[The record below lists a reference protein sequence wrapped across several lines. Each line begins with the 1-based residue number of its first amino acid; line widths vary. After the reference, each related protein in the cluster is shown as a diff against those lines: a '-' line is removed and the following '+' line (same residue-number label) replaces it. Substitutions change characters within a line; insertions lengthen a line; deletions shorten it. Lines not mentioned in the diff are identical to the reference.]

1 MTMCTMAVRTAAAMS
16 LIFAASFS
24 PAETTSPP
32 PASPAP
38 ASPAHAS
45 ASAAA
50 ELDKHLT
57 GLSSWAADFTQTI
70 DDGHGNV
77 QRSAAGRLFLQ
88 RPGKFRWDYT
98 QPSEQ
103 LVLADGRQIW
113 FYDKDLAQANVR
125 DMDTSL
131 ASTPASLLS
140 GSGSVSTQFNVTA
153 LPASGGLQWYQLIPK
168 HADTDFQVVRIGFDK
183 GDLRSMFL
191 ADKLNQITQL
201 TFSNSKRNIVIAA
214 GSVFVR
220 AAAGSRCDR
229 TRRQVRTND
238 GTYRPLAD
246 RLRPQSLDEYV
257 GQSHLLGVGAPLRR
271 ALESGRPHSMI
282 LWGPPGT
289 GKTTLARLVASGAHA
304 EFIALSAVLAG
315 IKDIRAVVEQARSL
329 RGTRDTVLF
338 LDEVHRFNKSQQDTF
353 LPYVEDG
360 TLIFVGAT
368 TENPSFEVNNA
379 LLSRARVYVLK
390 PLEAAD
396 LAKLLDRALQD
407 PERGLGQLKLQIDD
421 GARELLLAAAD
432 GDARR
437 MLNLL
442 ETAADL
448 SSAEEAGRRLDVDT
462 MRAVIGSTY
471 VRFDKGGENFYDQ
484 ISALHKSVRGS
495 DPDAALYWLCRM
507 LAGGCDPLYI
517 ARRAL
522 RMASEDIGNADP
534 RALTLALEACSV
546 YERLGSPEGELAI
559 AQAVVFMACAAKSN
573 AVYTAYKAA
582 AEDAAGLGSLEVPLH
597 LRNAPTRLMKEIGYG
612 KGYRYAHDEPGG
624 YAAGE
629 RYFPDEMPDRR
640 YYVPAPRGLE
650 IKIGEALNARR
661 ERDARARGAGG

>member
-1 MTMCTMAVRTAAAMS
+1 VT
-16 LIFAASFS
+16 
-24 PAETTSPP
+24 
-32 PASPAP
+32 
-38 ASPAHAS
+38 
-45 ASAAA
+45 
-50 ELDKHLT
+50 
-57 GLSSWAADFTQTI
+57 
-70 DDGHGNV
+70 
-77 QRSAAGRLFLQ
+77 
-88 RPGKFRWDYT
+88 
-98 QPSEQ
+98 
-103 LVLADGRQIW
+103 
-113 FYDKDLAQANVR
+113 
-125 DMDTSL
+125 
-131 ASTPASLLS
+131 
-140 GSGSVSTQFNVTA
+140 VS
-153 LPASGGLQWYQLIPK
+153 
-168 HADTDFQVVRIGFDK
+168 
-183 GDLRSMFL
+183 
-191 ADKLNQITQL
+191 
-201 TFSNSKRNIVIAA
+201 
-214 GSVFVR
+214 
-220 AAAGSRCDR
+220 
-229 TRRQVRTND
+229 D

-246 RLRPQSLDEYV
+246 RLRPRSLDEYV
-257 GQSHLLGVGAPLRR
+257 GQSHLLGAGAPLRR

-289 GKTTLARLVASGAHA
+289 GKTTLARLVASGAQA
-304 EFIALSAVLAG
+304 QFVALSAVLAG
-315 IKDIRAVVEQARSL
+315 IKDIRAIVEQAKAL

-338 LDEVHRFNKSQQDTF
+338 LDEVHRFNKAQQDTF

-390 PLEAAD
+390 SLEAAD
-396 LAKLLDRALQD
+396 LEKLLDRALSD
-407 PERGLGQLKLQIDD
+407 PERGLGKLDLQIDA

-448 SSAEEAGRRLDVDT
+448 SSPQGAGRRLDVDT
-462 MRAVIGSTY
+462 TRAVIGSTY

-534 RALTLALEACSV
+534 RALTMALEACAV
-546 YERLGSPEGELAI
+546 YERLGTPEGELAI

-573 AVYTAYKAA
+573 AVYAAYQAA
-582 AEDAAGLGSLEVPLH
+582 TEDATRLGSLEVPLH
-597 LRNAPTRLMKEIGYG
+597 LRNAPTRLMKDIGYG

-629 RYFPDEMPDRR
+629 RYFPEKMPDRR

-650 IKIGEALNARR
+650 IKIGEALDQRR
-661 ERDARARGAGG
+661 ERDRQARGAGGV

>member
-1 MTMCTMAVRTAAAMS
+1 MS
-16 LIFAASFS
+16 
-24 PAETTSPP
+24 
-32 PASPAP
+32 
-38 ASPAHAS
+38 
-45 ASAAA
+45 
-50 ELDKHLT
+50 
-57 GLSSWAADFTQTI
+57 
-70 DDGHGNV
+70 
-77 QRSAAGRLFLQ
+77 
-88 RPGKFRWDYT
+88 
-98 QPSEQ
+98 
-103 LVLADGRQIW
+103 
-113 FYDKDLAQANVR
+113 
-125 DMDTSL
+125 
-131 ASTPASLLS
+131 
-140 GSGSVSTQFNVTA
+140 
-153 LPASGGLQWYQLIPK
+153 
-168 HADTDFQVVRIGFDK
+168 
-183 GDLRSMFL
+183 
-191 ADKLNQITQL
+191 
-201 TFSNSKRNIVIAA
+201 
-214 GSVFVR
+214 
-220 AAAGSRCDR
+220 
-229 TRRQVRTND
+229 

-257 GQSHLLGVGAPLRR
+257 GQSHLLGAGAPLRR

-289 GKTTLARLVASGAHA
+289 GKTTLARLVATGASA
-304 EFIALSAVLAG
+304 QFIALSAVLAG
-315 IKDIRAVVEQARSL
+315 IKDIRAVVEQARAL

-338 LDEVHRFNKSQQDTF
+338 LDEVHRFNKAQQDTF

-390 PLEAAD
+390 SIDAAE
-396 LAKLLDRALQD
+396 LSKLLDRALTD
-407 PERGLGQLKLQIDD
+407 RERGLGQLDLHVDA

-448 SSAEEAGRRLDVDT
+448 SSPEDSGRRLNVDT

-484 ISALHKSVRGS
+484 MSALHKSVRGS

-534 RALTLALEACSV
+534 RALTMALEACTV
-546 YERLGSPEGELAI
+546 FERLGSPEGELAI
-559 AQAVVFMACAAKSN
+559 AQAIVFMACAAKSN
-573 AVYTAYKAA
+573 AVYTAYNAA

-650 IKIGEALNARR
+650 IKIGEALKQRR
-661 ERDARARGAGG
+661 ERDRQARDAT